1 MFYDVNQEVEMATK
15 VLGIRL
21 REEDKKNLEREA
33 AKNGL
38 TVADYIRHLAR
49 LKVSLKTTIRE
60 LRGK

>member
-1 MFYDVNQEVEMATK
+1 MATK

-21 REEDKKNLEREA
+21 KEEDKKNLEREA
-33 AKNGL
+33 LKNGL

-60 LRGK
+60 LRTK